1 MRYLLDTNVLAEFR
15 RPRPAPAVVVWLR
28 ATPPGNLF
36 TSVVV
41 VGEILQ
47 GILALEPREPKRAAS
62 LRRWLDEVEA
72 THAVL
77 PVDRAVI
84 DRWAVLRVAHP
95 GAADFEDMLIAAT
108 AAAHR
113 LTVATRNVRDFEPI
127 EVPVLNPWEWEA

>member
-1 MRYLLDTNVLAEFR
+1 VRYLADTNVLAEFR
-15 RPRPAPAVVVWLR
+15 RPRPDPVVVAWLR

-47 GILALEPREPKRAAS
+47 GILALEPREPKQAAS
-62 LRRWLDEVEA
+62 LRRWLDEIEA

-84 DRWAVLRVAHP
+84 DRWAALRVATP
-95 GAADFEDMLIAAT
+95 APPT
-108 AAAHR
+108 SR
-113 LTVATRNVRDFEPI
+113 TC
-127 EVPVLNPWEWEA
+127 